1 MAGNYHDPIFIH
13 SLFRSGS
20 TYMFNVFRRSPVG
33 YWCYQEPFN
42 EYLLRAKENPE
53 VLLEIGKNTSVY
65 LNHPLLEKPYF
76 YEFYHIAS
84 DIARLFRKEFSYDY
98 YFMPTDKN
106 VEDLEN
112 YLKVL
117 ITKSKGRPV
126 LQCCRSM
133 GRISWICSRLGGSHI
148 FLWRN
153 PWDQWWSYKSDF
165 YFERA
170 NFLIINSPYAPLWLQ
185 EVRNILG
192 IPTFNSSNLDEEI
205 KFFDSIK
212 LAPLESY
219 ILFYA
224 IWCHAMLEA
233 KPRCDIVIN
242 IDSLAWQRTY
252 RDKIV
257 DVLESF
263 GINAIDFSDCII
275 PLGRYSDKETKFF
288 ADAERKVHEILLKH
302 GYTKDI
308 IDEIYFLRKEHLVS
322 FTSEKDKY
330 TAVVIHAEHIREY
343 GLRFE
348 TGLKTARDKII
359 ELRKS
364 LEKELKAVTEARKR
378 LEEDLE
384 REKKVS
390 SELSSLIEE
399 VRREAEAERARA
411 NDLGERLNEAV
422 RSKEELSYQ
431 LGVLTEAKR
440 RLEEELEREK
450 KVSSEL
456 SSLIEEV
463 RREAEAERARAND
476 LGERLNEAV
485 RSKEELSYQLG
496 VLNEARKRLEEELER
511 EKKVSFELSSLIEE
525 VRIEAEAE
533 RARAN
538 DLGERLS
545 EAVRGKEELSYQ
557 LGVLTE
563 ARKRLE
569 EELEREKKASSELSS
584 LIEEVRREAE
594 AERARANELEARCT
608 ALEHT
613 VQALYKSWSWR
624 ITYPLRLGL
633 DALRAFKRIAFSCLM
648 KIWGIFTYPVKWVLA
663 RAIKFVLNRPRLREF
678 LYRQLVR
685 LPWIYWRL
693 YNFAVDKGIVV
704 GGVIAISQHSL
715 EHEIDFIQ
723 DLSPR
728 ARQIYEDLKRAI
740 ENRRKNRSS

>member
-463 RREAEAERARAND
+463 RREAEAERARAN
-476 LGERLNEAV
+476 E
-485 RSKEELSYQLG
+485 
-496 VLNEARKRLEEELER
+496 
-511 EKKVSFELSSLIEE
+511 
-525 VRIEAEAE
+525 
-533 RARAN
+533 
-538 DLGERLS
+538 LGERLS

-557 LGVLTE
+557 LGIFTE
-563 ARKRLE
+563 TNRKLE
-569 EELEREKKASSELSS
+569 EELEREKKVSSELSS